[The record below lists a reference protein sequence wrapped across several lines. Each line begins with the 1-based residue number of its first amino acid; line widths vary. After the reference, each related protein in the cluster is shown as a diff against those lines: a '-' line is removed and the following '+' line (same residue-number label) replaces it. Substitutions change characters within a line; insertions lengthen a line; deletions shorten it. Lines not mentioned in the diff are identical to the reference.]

1 MAGTVI
7 SLHFQSFISRLSYS
21 TAVPVTILIYI
32 FISRLKSCPITQ
44 AYGASGTGKTTALH
58 CGLAFIGAD
67 DLRFYRQL
75 TAAKVLQ
82 LCSSTSIP
90 LGVDDP
96 DTKTSFSKII
106 IDLYNGVK
114 CGTISRGETK
124 PKSTVVISTNVTPKD
139 QLRYC

>member
-1 MAGTVI
+1 MEPLSGAPPMGLHPPRMYDGI
-7 SLHFQSFISRLSYS
+7 SSAQTL
-21 TAVPVTILIYI
+21 ANTI
-32 FISRLKSCPITQ
+32 RLKSCPITL

-58 CGLAFIGAD
+58 CGLALIGAD
-67 DLRFYRQL
+67 DLRFYQQL

-96 DTKTSFSKII
+96 NTKTSFSKII